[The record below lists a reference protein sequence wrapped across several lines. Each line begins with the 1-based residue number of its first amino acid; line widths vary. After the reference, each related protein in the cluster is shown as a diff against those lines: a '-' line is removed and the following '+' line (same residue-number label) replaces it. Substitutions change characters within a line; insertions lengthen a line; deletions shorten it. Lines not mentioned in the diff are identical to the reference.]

1 MSPYPRFRKVLIANR
16 GEIALRLIRACHE
29 LGIRAVAV
37 YSDVDASAP
46 WVRAADEA
54 HPLHGS
60 TAAETYLDH
69 HKLLA
74 IAANANA
81 DAIHPGYG
89 FLSENAGFADACAR
103 AGVVFVGPP
112 PAAMR
117 ALGSKAAARSLAE
130 AHGVPV
136 VPGVDG
142 LGRSDDELAAAAAAI
157 GYPVLIK
164 ASAGGGGKGMRV
176 VGAPD
181 ELRDALQA
189 ARQEAQ
195 SAFGDPHVLLE
206 KYFTEIHHVEVQVL
220 GDRHGRLLHLYERE
234 CSVQRRHQKIIEESP
249 APVIRDPARRE
260 AIAAAAV
267 RLAAAAGYVNA
278 GTVEFIVDGAG
289 SFYFLEMNTRLQVE
303 HPITEAVTGIDL
315 ATWQLR
321 VAAGEPLPFAQSDIR
336 QRGHAIECRVYAE
349 DPAAGF
355 LPSIGEI
362 GYYAQPSGP
371 GIRVDDGLETGA
383 TVSPYYDPML
393 AKVITWGQ
401 DRPEAIRKMDRA
413 LREMVVL
420 GVTTNIDYLRAILAA
435 PAFVA
440 GDTSTNFLAERMAG
454 WPPPA
459 EVSAT
464 EWVVAAAWEALAA
477 TRATADAPTTADGA
491 RVYDPWQ
498 TQAAWRNAGR

>member
-1 MSPYPRFRKVLIANR
+1 
-16 GEIALRLIRACHE
+16 
-29 LGIRAVAV
+29 
-37 YSDVDASAP
+37 
-46 WVRAADEA
+46 
-54 HPLHGS
+54 
-60 TAAETYLDH
+60 
-69 HKLLA
+69 
-74 IAANANA
+74 
-81 DAIHPGYG
+81 
-89 FLSENAGFADACAR
+89 
-103 AGVVFVGPP
+103 
-112 PAAMR
+112 
-117 ALGSKAAARSLAE
+117 
-130 AHGVPV
+130 
-136 VPGVDG
+136 
-142 LGRSDDELAAAAAAI
+142 LAAAAAAI

-440 GDTSTNFLAERMAG
+440 GDTSTNFLAEHMAG

-498 TQAAWRNAGR
+498 TQTAWRNAGR